1 VASVGSRDHV
11 AGRAAIVGAVL
22 IATTPAR
29 AQQPPATP
37 PPAESEGLVVRWG
50 VPDECLDQTALVH
63 RIRRLVP
70 EATGEGVAAEVV
82 LHRESDRLHGTLSLR
97 TPWGSSLHV
106 LEAERCETVLEA
118 TALLVAIAIE
128 PLQTEQALAREQ
140 TTPVAPA
147 PTPAVPASPPPR
159 PRAPAPIAA
168 AEPPSEPA
176 DATAAPPA
184 RTTQGTLRIEGGLA
198 AGLLPEP
205 GTTLAIAAGV
215 RRGYVRVGAH
225 AMLWPAQ
232 RALHP
237 RDRTVSATLRPW
249 AVGVHGCGGPRW
261 KTLEL
266 PVCLGLDAGA
276 MQGEGRGALVRA
288 DAAVRPYLALRLG
301 PALAWAPVP
310 ALALWLGADLSTTLL
325 RPGFD
330 IEALGPIHTA
340 GWVSGRVFFAV
351 EARFPVRSARSA
363 RSKQMRKR
371 STR

>member
-11 AGRAAIVGAVL
+11 ARRAAIVGAVL
-22 IATTPAR
+22 IAAAPAHAQEPTAITPPAR
-29 AQQPPATP
+29 G
-37 PPAESEGLVVRWG
+37 EGLVVRWA
-50 VPDECLDQTALVH
+50 VPDECLDETALVH

-70 EATGEGVAAEVV
+70 DATGDGVAVEVI
-82 LHRESDRLHGTLSLR
+82 LDRQSGRLHGTLSLR

-128 PLQTEQALAREQ
+128 PLQTDRALAREH
-140 TTPVAPA
+140 TAPIAPA
-147 PTPAVPASPPPR
+147 PAPVVPASPPR
-159 PRAPAPIAA
+159 PRAAPIAPSA
-168 AEPPSEPA
+168 PPREPTDAEPS
-176 DATAAPPA
+176 AAAPA

-249 AVGVHGCGGPRW
+249 AAGVHGCGGPRW

-266 PVCLGLDAGA
+266 PVCLALDAGA

-301 PALAWAPVP
+301 PAIAWSPVP
-310 ALALWLGADLSTTLL
+310 ALALWLGADLSTTFL
-325 RPGFD
+325 RPRFD

-351 EARFPVRSARSA
+351 EARFPARSA
-363 RSKQMRKR
+363 QTRKR